1 MTIMWHSFLI
11 WIALSMLL
19 PLSVSA
25 DELLVW
31 ARLTFEEEGLAFSQ
45 KEQLILPF
53 PVMPQNPNAG
63 SYLALRHFPGNG
75 AKSLL
80 KPLAFKELDGE
91 NHGWAIT
98 PGKFEGK
105 DISGGEL
112 LLLLDHIGDMPSSSD
127 LMMAFKIF
135 IPEDDIGEYR
145 VTFWNQTKSGK
156 KADIRLQLRNAQWNF
171 IKIPLHVPNSID
183 TGDIVRNLTI
193 YSKTTKTYRWIVDDI
208 VVWSGHD
215 SQQPQPVAGLAV
227 KADDDDNILTW
238 NASNDNLAIAFY
250 EIHRGTVQD
259 FTPSAT
265 TAIGRT
271 SDCHFRD
278 VCPMHEDSFYR
289 IIAIDYADNPSPAS
303 NAVRRP

>member
-1 MTIMWHSFLI
+1 MKTIWHSVLI
-11 WIALSMLL
+11 WIALSMIFS
-19 PLSVSA
+19 LSTMA
-25 DELLVW
+25 DNLMVW
-31 ARLTFEEEGLAFSQ
+31 ARLTFEEDGLAFSQ

-53 PVMPQNPNAG
+53 PVMSQNPHAK

-80 KPLAFKELDGE
+80 KPLAFTEPGSG
-91 NHGWAIT
+91 NHGRAIT
-98 PGKFEGK
+98 AGKFEGK
-105 DISGGEL
+105 DISDGEL
-112 LLLLDHIGDMPSSSD
+112 LLLLDHIGDMPSSPD

-145 VTFWNQTKSGK
+145 VAFWNQTKNGK

-171 IKIPLHVPNSID
+171 VKIPLHVPNSID
-183 TGDIVRNLTI
+183 AGDIVRNLTI
-193 YSKTTKTYRWIVDDI
+193 YSRTRKTYHWIVDDI
-208 VVWSGHD
+208 VFWSGHD
-215 SQQPQPVAGLAV
+215 SQPPQTVNGLAV
-227 KADDDDNILTW
+227 KADNDDNMLTW
-238 NASNDNLAIAFY
+238 KASDDNLAIAFY

-259 FTPSAT
+259 FTPSAKT
-265 TAIGRT
+265 VIGKT

-289 IIAIDYADNPSPAS
+289 IIAIDYADNLSPAS